1 MNRQQYMAALT
12 EKLQG
17 YPVSFREEVLENFA
31 SHFEEGQ
38 AMGKSDEEIIRELG
52 PVEEVAEYVRQV
64 TMGEVPEAQPEAD
77 GPETAWQ
84 EEAPAGQ
91 TSGKLYGNIRSL
103 VIESR
108 RGGSVD
114 VRLVPGA
121 ELEYRLEPAQDI
133 YHAVSDM
140 IAQING
146 LFGIRTENRNVPDGA
161 VFERLEADRA
171 VLTVE
176 GTRGVL
182 VVSVPACV
190 KELAVSL
197 TSGDIRVEGLTV
209 EKTALK
215 SVSGDIRLS
224 GFKSAS
230 LKADSV
236 SGDVKLE
243 DILAD
248 SVQISV
254 MSGDV
259 EMERVT
265 GDAMITA
272 MSGDIDITGHI
283 GSLLSA
289 KAASGDVEVESTAYD
304 VRVET
309 KAGDVDLS
317 LDAVRK
323 LDAVTMAGDIDCRL
337 AGHDYTARLTTSF
350 GDLENGTGLPQIMDG
365 RTMVVGSG
373 AGSVTL
379 ASNTGDVT
387 LSGR

>member
-84 EEAPAGQ
+84 EETPAGQ
-91 TSGKLYGNIRSL
+91 KSGKLYGNIRSL

-121 ELEYRLEPAQDI
+121 ELEYQLEPAQDI

-146 LFGIRTENRNVPDGA
+146 LFGIRTENRNVPSGA

-190 KELAVSL
+190 KELTVSL

-215 SVSGDIRLS
+215 SVSGDITEKKNTMAVVYTLEKDPEFREKWAAYDGSPERVPEFVAMMERAGAPEYLQE
-224 GFKSAS
+224 KSLKYTKEAEETLALHRADNAYQALLDEVIAS
-230 LKADSV
+230 LAD
-236 SGDVKLE
+236 
-243 DILAD
+243 
-248 SVQISV
+248 
-254 MSGDV
+254 
-259 EMERVT
+259 
-265 GDAMITA
+265 
-272 MSGDIDITGHI
+272 
-283 GSLLSA
+283 
-289 KAASGDVEVESTAYD
+289 
-304 VRVET
+304 
-309 KAGDVDLS
+309 
-317 LDAVRK
+317 RK
-323 LDAVTMAGDIDCRL
+323 R
-337 AGHDYTARLTTSF
+337 
-350 GDLENGTGLPQIMDG
+350 
-365 RTMVVGSG
+365 
-373 AGSVTL
+373 
-379 ASNTGDVT
+379 
-387 LSGR
+387 